1 MICKFCGNVIEDN
14 SDYCFICGQ
23 KVVSEAPAYAAE
35 VYSNQPQG
43 APAQPVYAAAPA
55 QPVYAAPAQNGAYDL
70 SEEAP
75 YEAPAQPVYAPPV
88 APAVPQDK
96 KAAKAAKKAAKKAD
110 KAAKKAAAPAGPDS
124 LSKGAKI
131 ITAILAAI
139 FLAVS
144 AILSTKSILP
154 LAIGMVATAVVAAV
168 YYKNYKKALDGG
180 YENKASEILN
190 TGMIGLCVGM
200 GVAVLFLVINFV
212 IK

>member
-35 VYSNQPQG
+35 VYSKQPQG

-55 QPVYAAPAQNGAYDL
+55 APAQVAYDIP
-70 SEEAP
+70 EESNF
-75 YEAPAQPVYAPPV
+75 EAPAQPVYAPPV
-88 APAVPQDK
+88 VPAAPQDK
-96 KAAKAAKKAAKKAD
+96 KATKAAKKAAKKSA

-131 ITAILAAI
+131 LTGFFAAI
-139 FLAVS
+139 FLAVT

-154 LAIGMVATAVVAAV
+154 ILIGAILTIVVAFV
-168 YYKNYKKALDGG
+168 YYKNYKKAIDGG
-180 YENKASEILN
+180 YENKATEILN
-190 TGMIGLCVGM
+190 TGMLGLCVGM